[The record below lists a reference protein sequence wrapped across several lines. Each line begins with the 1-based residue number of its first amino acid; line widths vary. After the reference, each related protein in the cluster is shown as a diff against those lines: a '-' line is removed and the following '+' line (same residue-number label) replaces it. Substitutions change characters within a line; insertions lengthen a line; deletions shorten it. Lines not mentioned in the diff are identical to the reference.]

1 MQNMK
6 VRILQKAEHSLTRPL
21 WELVFVEDSKAFLDY
36 YYFFKTQENEIF
48 VIEEDG
54 AVRSMLH
61 LNPYLIRAGEQQ
73 FNGHYIIGV
82 ATECAYRKR
91 GYMAMLLKDAMQK
104 MYERKELFTFL
115 MPAAEAIY
123 TPFDFRFVY
132 DQTLR
137 TYVIDKQ
144 QDYECSMGVSEGVV
158 VTDAGIG
165 EGKNLADFFNEY
177 FSGKFQVYAMRSAQY
192 YQKMIFEQQSECGGI
207 KMIKKNGRLIGT
219 FLYGDEEGLE
229 IREPLYLEEYEREFW
244 IAVRQLCEERGQSEA
259 VIYADISE
267 TTIKK
272 PMIMI
277 RIVHLESFFST
288 LRIKAGEQIDCSF
301 AVIDSI
307 LSQNSRIW
315 RLQGGTDAESRTILA
330 TETEDSEGVLSI
342 AAFTSMVFGYK
353 DIEEIAN
360 EPGVFLTEHL
370 IDELKKIQ
378 PLRKIYLNEIV

>member
-1 MQNMK
+1 MK
-6 VRILQKAEHSLTRPL
+6 IRTLQKAEHGLTRPL
-21 WELVFVEDSKAFLDY
+21 WELVFAEDSKAFLDY
-36 YYFFKTQENEIF
+36 YYFFKTQENEIL

-54 AVRSMLH
+54 AIRSMLH

-123 TPFDFRFVY
+123 TPYDFRFVY
-132 DQTLR
+132 DQTMR
-137 TYVIDKQ
+137 TYVIDEQ
-144 QDYECSMGVSEGVV
+144 QDYECSRGLPEGVV
-158 VTDAGIG
+158 VAEAGIG
-165 EGKNLADFFNEY
+165 DGKDLADFFNEY
-177 FSGKFQVYAMRSAQY
+177 FSEKFQVYAMRSAQY
-192 YQKMIFEQQSECGGI
+192 YQTMLFEQQSECGGI
-207 KMIKKNGRLIGT
+207 KIIKKNGRLIGT

-229 IREPLYLEEYEREFW
+229 IREPLYLEGYEREFRMS
-244 IAVRQLCEERGQSEA
+244 VRQLCEERGQREA
-259 VIYADISE
+259 VIYAGIFE

-277 RIVHLESFFST
+277 RIIHLESFLST
-288 LRIKAGEQIDCSF
+288 LRTKAGEQINCSF
-301 AVIDSI
+301 AVIDSF
-307 LSQNSRIW
+307 LSKNSRIW
-315 RLQGGTDAESRTILA
+315 RLQGGADAESRTVFA

-342 AAFTSMVFGYK
+342 AAFTSLVFGYK
-353 DIEEIAN
+353 EIEEIAK

-370 IDELKKIQ
+370 MDELKKIQ
-378 PLRKIYLNEIV
+378 PLQKIYLNEIV

>member
-192 YQKMIFEQQSECGGI
+192 YQTMIFEQQSECGGI

-288 LRIKAGEQIDCSF
+288 LRIKVGEQIDCSF

-342 AAFTSMVFGYK
+342 AAFTSLVFGYK

>member
-1 MQNMK
+1 MK

-177 FSGKFQVYAMRSAQY
+177 FSGKFQVYAMRSA
-192 YQKMIFEQQSECGGI
+192 
-207 KMIKKNGRLIGT
+207 
-219 FLYGDEEGLE
+219 
-229 IREPLYLEEYEREFW
+229 
-244 IAVRQLCEERGQSEA
+244 
-259 VIYADISE
+259 
-267 TTIKK
+267 
-272 PMIMI
+272 
-277 RIVHLESFFST
+277 
-288 LRIKAGEQIDCSF
+288 
-301 AVIDSI
+301 I
-307 LSQNSRIW
+307 LSDN
-315 RLQGGTDAESRTILA
+315 D
-330 TETEDSEGVLSI
+330 
-342 AAFTSMVFGYK
+342 F
-353 DIEEIAN
+353 
-360 EPGVFLTEHL
+360 
-370 IDELKKIQ
+370 
-378 PLRKIYLNEIV
+378 